1 VDGSNR
7 QYFRRDK
14 EGRLSHAAVEALNQ
28 VIERC
33 VESDRRVIALRRP
46 RQSTSE
52 VVQELF
58 DFRLLHRRAQRTS
71 IPERAASEKYDLF
84 MVDLGCFEDLFRTG
98 RLRLVNDGGRAPGI
112 VRTVGRDA
120 PSKQP
125 SRPSAV
131 LIPEAE
137 RWP

>member
-1 VDGSNR
+1 MRR
-7 QYFRRDK
+7 QRSPGY
-14 EGRLSHAAVEALNQ
+14 RLG
-28 VIERC
+28 
-33 VESDRRVIALRRP
+33 RP

-71 IPERAASEKYDLF
+71 IPDRPISEKYDLF
-84 MVDLGCFEDLFRTG
+84 MVDLGCFEDLLRNG

-112 VRTVGRDA
+112 VRTAGRDA
-120 PSKQP
+120 DSTQS
-125 SRPSAV
+125 SRPAVV
-131 LIPEAE
+131 LIPDAD